1 VTPPAL
7 VFANFLAPNLTPA
20 YAYVAERVG
29 TLLGRGGVLA
39 KTADEEA
46 LVGGGVDVA
55 FLCGLPYVRLAA
67 LVDPPVRAV
76 AAPVVN
82 QHRYD
87 GRPIY
92 FSDVI
97 VRRNGPVTKFPDLRD
112 RVWAHTQPTSFSG
125 CVLTR
130 YHLLQLG
137 ETERFFGRVMY
148 SGSHLASIQAV
159 LAGKVDASAIDS
171 HVLGVELKRR
181 PALASEIR
189 VIQVLGPSTIPPVVV
204 SSKLTADVQTAIRD
218 ALVGLSGEDGGRER
232 LAEGLIERFVPVDD
246 SDYDDIRRKSEV
258 VASAH
263 TAWLASAPRGEESAA
278 G

>member
-1 VTPPAL
+1 MSRAP
-7 VFANFLAPNLTPA
+7 LAI
-20 YAYVAERVG
+20 
-29 TLLGRGGVLA
+29 
-39 KTADEEA
+39 
-46 LVGGGVDVA
+46 
-55 FLCGLPYVRLAA
+55 
-67 LVDPPVRAV
+67 RAI

-97 VRRNGPVTKFPDLRD
+97 VRRNGPVAKFPDVRD

-171 HVLGVELKRR
+171 HVLAVELKRR

-189 VIQVLGPSTIPPVVV
+189 VIQVLGPATIPPVVV
-204 SSKLTADVQTAIRD
+204 SSKLPADVQTAIRD
-218 ALVGLSGEDGGRER
+218 ALCGLHGEDGARER
-232 LAEGLIERFVPVDD
+232 LAEGLIERFVPVGD

-263 TAWLASAPRGEESAA
+263 TAWLASAPRSEESAA

>member
-1 VTPPAL
+1 MAPPAL
-7 VFANFLAPNLTPA
+7 VFANFLAPNMTPA
-20 YAYVAERVG
+20 YAYAAERVG

-46 LVGGGVDVA
+46 LVGGQVDVA
-55 FLCGLPYVRLAA
+55 FLCGLPYVRLAG
-67 LVDPPVRAV
+67 LPDPPVRAI

-97 VRRNGPVTKFPDLRD
+97 VRRNGPVARFPDLRD

-125 CVLTR
+125 CVLAR

-148 SGSHLASIQAV
+148 SGSHLAAIQAV

-204 SSKLTADVQTAIRD
+204 SSKLPADVQTAIRD
-218 ALVGLSGEDGGRER
+218 ALCGLNGEDGARER
-232 LAEGLIERFVPVDD
+232 LAEGLIERFVPVGD

>member
-1 VTPPAL
+1 
-7 VFANFLAPNLTPA
+7 
-20 YAYVAERVG
+20 
-29 TLLGRGGVLA
+29 
-39 KTADEEA
+39 
-46 LVGGGVDVA
+46 
-55 FLCGLPYVRLAA
+55 
-67 LVDPPVRAV
+67 
-76 AAPVVN
+76 
-82 QHRYD
+82 
-87 GRPIY
+87 
-92 FSDVI
+92 
-97 VRRNGPVTKFPDLRD
+97 
-112 RVWAHTQPTSFSG
+112 VWAHTQPTSFSG

-204 SSKLTADVQTAIRD
+204 SSRLTADVQIAIRD

-232 LAEGLIERFVPVDD
+232 LAEGLIERFVAVDD